1 MPVNVRQYPSDEI
14 VKIHIVRNTFFI
26 RRQLVVVS
34 VESRLPVDLYGR
46 QRIRISVRQR
56 SVICRFVEINNY
68 IKCVT
73 FVSEAY
79 ARRALRR
86 DVYRKHP
93 DPDFP
98 KAIRDILCEL
108 HLLRILARVLGKDL
122 KPEHVRFYAVG
133 AVSYAVQNLAD
144 VLVSAPSCHCL
155 QHGGFG

>member
-1 MPVNVRQYPSDEI
+1 MPVDMRQYPFGEI

-34 VESRLPVDLYGR
+34 IEPGLPVDLHGS

-56 SVICRFVEINNY
+56 SVICRFVKINNY
-68 IKCVT
+68 IECVT

-79 ARRALRR
+79 ARCALWR
-86 DVYRKHP
+86 DVYRKHS
-93 DPDFP
+93 DPDFL

-108 HLLRILARVLGKDL
+108 HLLRILARCLGQNL
-122 KPEHVRFYAVG
+122 KSEHVRFYAVG

-144 VLVSAPSCHCL
+144 ILVSAPSGHCL
-155 QHGGFG
+155 QRGRFG